1 MIFTSCVIFLTQKTS
16 RKINNHLP
24 HSCRNAVGILTVNMC
39 LFRRKLRMAF
49 KQLINILTV
58 MKSFSQCWIKWTLLA
73 AKISFYQ
80 CTINYIN
87 VYHIIEMDEARP
99 RNQQNQVKSLFRYIY
114 LILKTVSTSQ
124 EAD

>member
-1 MIFTSCVIFLTQKTS
+1 
-16 RKINNHLP
+16 
-24 HSCRNAVGILTVNMC
+24 
-39 LFRRKLRMAF
+39 
-49 KQLINILTV
+49 